1 MVERVSITVLVPNE
15 AGLAAL
21 ADVEGVRALRYEA
34 GEPLPAGAGKAKVL
48 VPGFLSTDD
57 FSKMLADLPD
67 LDYVQLLTAGAE
79 RWIGTLPANVK
90 LSICRGAH
98 GGSTAEWVIGALLYI
113 YREFGLFAA
122 AQREG
127 RWAHDWNKGGGTE
140 TLQGKRVL
148 IVGAGDLG
156 EQLTRRLD
164 TFDATSTLVGRTA
177 REGVHGIDELPGLL
191 PGYDVVVLMVPLT
204 SQTTGMVDAAFLA
217 RMADGAILVN
227 AARGPVVRT
236 DALLAELNSGRLRA
250 ALDVTDPEPLPEG
263 HPLWTA
269 PGLFLTP
276 HVGGTCQGSAERSWK
291 VAAAEIA
298 RYAAGEELTN
308 LVHGE
313 Y

>member
-1 MVERVSITVLVPNE
+1 VTITVLVPTE
-15 AGLAAL
+15 MGLTAL
-21 ADVEGVRALRYEA
+21 ADVHGVEALRYQP
-34 GEPLPAGAGKAKVL
+34 GEPLPPGAEKATVL
-48 VPGFLSTDD
+48 VPGFLSGDD
-57 FSKMLADLPD
+57 VTQLLDELPD

-79 RWIGTLPANVK
+79 RWTKILPPNIK

-113 YREFGLFAA
+113 YREFGPFAQ

-127 RWAHDWNKGGGTE
+127 TWAHDWVTSGGTD
-140 TLQGKRVL
+140 TLQDKRVL

-156 EQLTRRLD
+156 EQLTRRLV
-164 TFDATSTLVGRTA
+164 TFDASATLVGRHA
-177 REGVHGIDELPGLL
+177 RDGVHGIDELPDLL
-191 PGYDVVVLMVPLT
+191 GGHDAVVLMVPLT
-204 SQTTGMVDAAFLA
+204 SETTGMVDAEFLA

-269 PGLFLTP
+269 QGLFLTP
-276 HVGGTCQGSAERSWK
+276 HVGGSVRGSEVRSWR

-298 RYAAGEELTN
+298 RYAAGEEPKN

>member
-1 MVERVSITVLVPNE
+1 
-15 AGLAAL
+15 L
-21 ADVEGVRALRYEA
+21 ADVKGVRAVRYTA
-34 GEPLPAGAGKAKVL
+34 GEPLPPGGEKAKVL

-57 FSKMLADLPD
+57 FSTMLADLPD

-79 RWIGTLPANVK
+79 RWIGKLPANLK

-98 GGSTAEWVIGALLYI
+98 GGSTAEWVIGALLHI
-113 YREFGLFAA
+113 YREFGMFAE

-127 RWAHDWNKGGGTE
+127 HWAHDWNTGGGTD
-140 TLQGKRVL
+140 TLQDKRVL

-156 EQLTRRLD
+156 DQLTRRLV
-164 TFDATSTLVGRTA
+164 TFDATATLVGRHA
-177 REGVHGIDELPGLL
+177 RDGVHGIDELPELL
-191 PGYDVVVLMVPLT
+191 GGYDVVVLMVPLT

-217 RMADGAILVN
+217 HMADGAILVN
-227 AARGPVVRT
+227 AARGAVVRT
-236 DALLAELNSGRLRA
+236 DALVAELNSGRLRA
-250 ALDVTDPEPLPEG
+250 ALDVTDPEPLPDG

-269 PGLFLTP
+269 KGLFLTP
-276 HVGGTCQGSAERSWK
+276 HVGGTCRGADERSWR

-298 RYAAGEELTN
+298 RYAAGEELKN

>member
-1 MVERVSITVLVPNE
+1 MTITVLVPNE

-21 ADVEGVRALRYEA
+21 ADVDGVEAVRYQA
-34 GEPLPAGAGKAKVL
+34 GKPLPPGAEKAKVL

-57 FSKMLADLPD
+57 FGKLLEELPD

-79 RWIGTLPANVK
+79 RWIGKLPANIK
-90 LSICRGAH
+90 LSIARGAH

-113 YREFGLFAA
+113 YREFGLFMD

-127 RWAHDWNKGGGTE
+127 VWRHDWLAGGGTD

-164 TFDATSTLVGRTA
+164 TFDATSTLVGRHA
-177 REGVHGIDELPGLL
+177 RAGVHGIGELPELL
-191 PGYDVVVLMVPLT
+191 GDYDVVVLMVPLT
-204 SQTTGMVDAAFLA
+204 SETTGMVDAAFLA

-227 AARGPVVRT
+227 AARGQVVQT
-236 DALLAELNSGRLRA
+236 DALVAELNSGRLRA
-250 ALDVTDPEPLPEG
+250 ALDVTDPEPLPAG

-269 PGLFLTP
+269 KGLFLTP
-276 HVGGTCQGSAERSWK
+276 HVGGSCRGSDERSWR

-298 RYAAGEELTN
+298 RYAAGEEPKN

>member
-1 MVERVSITVLVPNE
+1 VTITVLVPTE
-15 AGLAAL
+15 MGLTAL
-21 ADVEGVRALRYEA
+21 ADVDGVEALRYQP
-34 GEPLPAGAGKAKVL
+34 GEPLPPGAEKATVL
-48 VPGFLSTDD
+48 VPGFLSGDD
-57 FSKMLADLPD
+57 VTQLLDELPD

-79 RWIGTLPANVK
+79 RWTKILPPNIK

-113 YREFGLFAA
+113 YREFGPFAQ

-127 RWAHDWNKGGGTE
+127 TWAHDWVTSGGTD
-140 TLQGKRVL
+140 TLQDKRVL

-156 EQLTRRLD
+156 EQLTRRLV
-164 TFDATSTLVGRTA
+164 TFDASATLVGRHA
-177 REGVHGIDELPGLL
+177 RDGVHGIDELPDLL
-191 PGYDVVVLMVPLT
+191 GGHDAVVLMVPLT
-204 SQTTGMVDAAFLA
+204 SETTGMVDAEFLA

-269 PGLFLTP
+269 QGLFLTP
-276 HVGGTCQGSAERSWK
+276 HVGGSVRGSEVRSWR

-298 RYAAGEELTN
+298 RYAAGEEPKN

>member
-1 MVERVSITVLVPNE
+1 M
-15 AGLAAL
+15 GLTAL
-21 ADVEGVRALRYEA
+21 ADVDGVEALRYQP
-34 GEPLPAGAGKAKVL
+34 GEPLPPGAEKATVL
-48 VPGFLSTDD
+48 VPGFLSGDD
-57 FSKMLADLPD
+57 VTQLLDDLPD

-79 RWIGTLPANVK
+79 RWTKILPPNIK

-113 YREFGLFAA
+113 YREFGPFAQ

-127 RWAHDWNKGGGTE
+127 TWAHDWVTSGGTD
-140 TLQGKRVL
+140 TLQDKRVL

-156 EQLTRRLD
+156 EQLTRRLV
-164 TFDATSTLVGRTA
+164 TFDASATLVGRHA
-177 REGVHGIDELPGLL
+177 RDGVHGIDELPDLL
-191 PGYDVVVLMVPLT
+191 GEHDAVVLMVPLT
-204 SQTTGMVDAAFLA
+204 SETTGMVDAEFLA

-269 PGLFLTP
+269 QGLFLTP
-276 HVGGTCQGSAERSWK
+276 HVGGSVRGSEVRSWR

-298 RYAAGEELTN
+298 RYAAGEEPKN

>member
-1 MVERVSITVLVPNE
+1 MTITVLVPTE
-15 AGLAAL
+15 MGLTAL
-21 ADVEGVRALRYEA
+21 ADVDGVEALRYQP
-34 GEPLPAGAGKAKVL
+34 GEPLPPGAEKATVL
-48 VPGFLSTDD
+48 VPGFLSGDD
-57 FSKMLADLPD
+57 VTQLLDDLPD

-79 RWIGTLPANVK
+79 RWTKILPPNIK

-113 YREFGLFAA
+113 YREFGPFAQ

-127 RWAHDWNKGGGTE
+127 TWAHDWVTSGGTD
-140 TLQGKRVL
+140 TLQDKWVL

-156 EQLTRRLD
+156 EQLTRRLV
-164 TFDATSTLVGRTA
+164 TFDASATLVGRHA
-177 REGVHGIDELPGLL
+177 RDGVHGIDELPDLL
-191 PGYDVVVLMVPLT
+191 GEHDAVVLMVPLT
-204 SQTTGMVDAAFLA
+204 SETTGMVDAEFLA

-269 PGLFLTP
+269 QGLFLTP
-276 HVGGTCQGSAERSWK
+276 HVGGSVRGSEVRSWR

-298 RYAAGEELTN
+298 RYAAGEEPKN

>member
-1 MVERVSITVLVPNE
+1 VTITVLVPNE
-15 AGLAAL
+15 TGVAAL
-21 ADVEGVRALRYEA
+21 AGIDGVEAVHYEA
-34 GEPLPAGAGKAKVL
+34 GKPLPPGAEKARVL
-48 VPGFLSTDD
+48 VPGFLSNDD
-57 FSKMLADLPD
+57 FSKMLEELPD

-79 RWIGTLPANVK
+79 RWIGTLPANIK

-113 YREFGLFAA
+113 YREFGLFAD

-127 RWAHDWNKGGGTE
+127 YWAHEWNKGEGTD

-156 EQLTRRLD
+156 DQLTRRLD
-164 TFDATSTLVGRTA
+164 PFDATSTLVGRHA
-177 REGVHGIDELPGLL
+177 RDGVHGIDELPDLL
-191 PGYDVVVLMVPLT
+191 GDYDVVVMMVPLT
-204 SQTTGMVDAAFLA
+204 SETTGMADAAFLA

-236 DALLAELNSGRLRA
+236 DALVAELNTGRLRA
-250 ALDVTDPEPLPEG
+250 ALDVTDPEPLPDG

-269 PGLFLTP
+269 KGLFLTP
-276 HVGGTCQGSAERSWK
+276 HVGGSCRGSGERSWH

-298 RYAAGEELTN
+298 RYAAGEELKN

>member
-1 MVERVSITVLVPNE
+1 M
-15 AGLAAL
+15 GLTAL
-21 ADVEGVRALRYEA
+21 ADVDGVEALRYQP
-34 GEPLPAGAGKAKVL
+34 GEPLPPGAEKATVL
-48 VPGFLSTDD
+48 VPGFLSGDD
-57 FSKMLADLPD
+57 VTQLLDDLPD

-79 RWIGTLPANVK
+79 RWTKILPPNIK

-113 YREFGLFAA
+113 YREFGPFAQ

-127 RWAHDWNKGGGTE
+127 TWAHDWVTSGGTD
-140 TLQGKRVL
+140 TLQDKWVL

-156 EQLTRRLD
+156 EQLTRRLV
-164 TFDATSTLVGRTA
+164 TFDASATLVGRHA
-177 REGVHGIDELPGLL
+177 RDGVHGIDELPDLL
-191 PGYDVVVLMVPLT
+191 GEHDAVVLMVPLT
-204 SQTTGMVDAAFLA
+204 SETTGMVDAEFLA

-269 PGLFLTP
+269 QGLFLTP
-276 HVGGTCQGSAERSWK
+276 HVGGSVRGSEVRSWR

-298 RYAAGEELTN
+298 RYAAGEEPKN

>member
-1 MVERVSITVLVPNE
+1 MTITVLVPTE
-15 AGLAAL
+15 MGLAAL
-21 ADVEGVRALRYEA
+21 ADVDGVEALRYQP
-34 GEPLPAGAGKAKVL
+34 GEPLPSGAEKATVL
-48 VPGFLSTDD
+48 VPGFLSGDD
-57 FSKMLADLPD
+57 VTQLLDELPD

-79 RWIGTLPANVK
+79 RWTKILPPNIK

-113 YREFGLFAA
+113 YREFGPFAQ

-127 RWAHDWNKGGGTE
+127 KWVHDWVTSGGTD
-140 TLQGKRVL
+140 TLQDKRVL

-156 EQLTRRLD
+156 EQLTRRLV
-164 TFDATSTLVGRTA
+164 TFDASATLVGRHA
-177 REGVHGIDELPGLL
+177 RDGVHGIDELPDLL
-191 PGYDVVVLMVPLT
+191 GEHDAVVLMVPLT
-204 SQTTGMVDAAFLA
+204 SETTGMVDAEFLA

-269 PGLFLTP
+269 QGLFLTP
-276 HVGGTCQGSAERSWK
+276 HVGGSARGSEVRSWRI
-291 VAAAEIA
+291 AAAEIA
-298 RYAAGEELTN
+298 RYAAGEEPKN